1 MIKKFKEKYF
11 SNITKSLNQINL
23 KDFESF
29 LKLVKNVKKN
39 NKKIIIVGNGGS
51 AAMASHVA
59 VDFTKTCKIRSI
71 NFNEADL
78 ITCFSN
84 DYGYENWLKE
94 SLKAYASKGDL
105 LILISSSGNS
115 KNIINAGIQGK
126 KIGLKII
133 TFTGFSPNN
142 KVRKIGNIN
151 FWVNNKTYNI
161 VEITHQSW
169 LLAAVDFLAVRR

>member
-59 VDFTKTCKIRSI
+59 VDFTKTSQIRSI
-71 NFNEADL
+71 NFNESDL
-78 ITCFSN
+78 ITCFAN

-94 SLKAYASKGDL
+94 ALKAYATKGDL

-126 KIGLKII
+126 KMGIKIV
-133 TFTGFSPNN
+133 TFTGFSSNN
-142 KVRKIGNIN
+142 KVKKIGNIN

-169 LLAAVDFLAVRR
+169 LLAAVDFLSIKK

>member
-1 MIKKFKEKYF
+1 MLKKFKEKYF
-11 SNITKSLNQINL
+11 YNIKNCLEQLDL
-23 KDFESF
+23 KDFENF
-29 LKLVKNVKKN
+29 LNLIKKIKKRN
-39 NKKIIIVGNGGS
+39 NKIIIVGNGGS

-59 VDFTKTCKIRSI
+59 VDFTKTSKIRSI

-78 ITCFSN
+78 ITCFAN

-94 SLKAYASKGDL
+94 ALRAYASRGDL

-126 KIGLKII
+126 KMGLNIV
-133 TFTGFSPNN
+133 TFTGFSSKN
-142 KVRKIGNIN
+142 KVKKIGNIN
-151 FWVNNKTYNI
+151 FWVDSRVYNI

-169 LLAAVDFLAVRR
+169 LLSAVDFFAVKK